1 MNSNNPANDQGDQHE
16 QSRDHESTTV
26 DPPAQTNS
34 PQQSEPQK
42 SKEKQSE
49 DSSEWNKNPS
59 PPLETSEAPIE
70 KEEVLHDMTLDQVL
84 KINTQ
89 TVDFGDVFPGQILEE
104 TIIILNNLTNT
115 KVPFKIKVN
124 CLTKEFD
131 ELDEYVYSMRR
142 PSPNDVFNYN
152 DTFLILLAQKAISY
166 YKLAIKVPLHRE
178 EAEILGNI
186 EISSNECPAKN
197 ITIPIRSRIILPS
210 IKCEKLI
217 HIKSLNM
224 SLIKLFMKTPKR
236 QDFRIALKNL
246 SKAHCVCEPS
256 IIKNDAIANCI
267 DFNIYPAQIT
277 LNSQISTNF
286 MMSVKCSLPES
297 EAANKEIKAIL
308 VVKVRNSS
316 AIFAYPM
323 IIIFGDGKGGDT
335 IS

>member
-1 MNSNNPANDQGDQHE
+1 
-16 QSRDHESTTV
+16 
-26 DPPAQTNS
+26 
-34 PQQSEPQK
+34 
-42 SKEKQSE
+42 
-49 DSSEWNKNPS
+49 
-59 PPLETSEAPIE
+59 
-70 KEEVLHDMTLDQVL
+70 MTLDQVL

-166 YKLAIKVPLHRE
+166 YKLAIKVPLYRE

-186 EISSNECPAKN
+186 EISSTECPAKN
-197 ITIPIRSRIILPS
+197 IIIPIRSRIVLPN

-256 IIKNDAIANCI
+256 ILKNDATANFM
-267 DFNIYPAQIT
+267 DFNFYPAQLT
-277 LNSQISTNF
+277 LNTQISTNF
-286 MMSVKCSLPES
+286 MMSVKCALTES
-297 EAANKEIKAIL
+297 ELANKEVKAVL
-308 VVKVRNSS
+308 VIKVRNSS

-323 IIIFGDGKGGDT
+323 IIIIGDGKGGDT